1 MKPGLYPLLGP
12 PASGKTTLARE
23 WALEVLKRRG
33 RVYWVGL
40 PHQRAYV
47 YRLFG
52 VEGAVLGLEFM
63 SFQAL
68 YYRVLAEV
76 GRLGPLLPGA
86 GRVAL
91 VGEALRDLYGEGVA
105 PGEARLFA
113 RAIAELKRYGLSPF
127 ALPKEGEAGRL
138 RRVYLAY
145 ERLKEKAL
153 DYDDFR
159 HRAGRVP
166 LRLFPRPDL
175 VVVDGFREVGPLDL
189 RFLKR
194 LAREVPVLLTLELL
208 PEGLEPWQTLSP
220 RPVKK
225 EVWALAN
232 PVEEARH
239 LLRALKRA
247 LASRDLGGEGLD
259 PFEVM
264 VVAPEDRIP
273 GLLLFQDE
281 YGLPLY
287 DGREGALADTEEGER
302 VLALLNPMP
311 TGRDLL
317 ALGFSALGRRALRLG
332 LAGEEALALLAERE
346 GLLQEWQAF
355 LALRTPGP
363 NLLAWAE
370 EVLERLGV
378 AAKELFLS
386 RLRLALRA
394 DGGNPLAWWRSLLLD
409 EALPKE
415 PLRGVALLPPLRAMG
430 VRARR
435 VYVLDWVAGRYTL
448 GEGEDYFLLEELRE
462 RGLLRRLPRRLRGL
476 DPLFLQA
483 LSTRGEEV
491 YLLYPEA
498 GPSGAYE
505 PLEKGMRPEPLPPS
519 GRLEALP
526 EESFTPPL
534 PTSHTPP
541 AHLEVLRRHGECPF
555 RTYLER
561 FPLRPEDG
569 ALGWHLFPERVD
581 ELSQH
586 PEVGPW
592 LALHQEHLEGM
603 VFWARWPGGRFALR
617 LDGVRR
623 EAGGRVVHL
632 YRLLP
637 PGGDPDL
644 SPRRRWT
651 EWYALG
657 AFLQRKEVEEV
668 HLWTWAF
675 LGEPRPYRKNP
686 YRKRDRPPQLEE
698 VRALVKEALP
708 RWGKGGFSPRPGYH
722 CYACGLADIC
732 RKEEV

>member
-52 VEGAVLGLEFM
+52 GEGAVLGLEFM

-91 VGEALRDLYGEGVA
+91 VGEVLRDLYGEGVA

-138 RRVYLAY
+138 RRVYFAY

-208 PEGLEPWQTLSP
+208 PEGLEPWQTLSQ

-225 EVWALAN
+225 EVWVLAN

-247 LASRDLGGEGLD
+247 WASRDLGGEGLD

-287 DGREGALADTEEGER
+287 DGREEALADTE
-302 VLALLNPMP
+302 
-311 TGRDLL
+311 
-317 ALGFSALGRRALRLG
+317 
-332 LAGEEALALLAERE
+332 
-346 GLLQEWQAF
+346 
-355 LALRTPGP
+355 
-363 NLLAWAE
+363 
-370 EVLERLGV
+370 
-378 AAKELFLS
+378 
-386 RLRLALRA
+386 
-394 DGGNPLAWWRSLLLD
+394 
-409 EALPKE
+409 
-415 PLRGVALLPPLRAMG
+415 
-430 VRARR
+430 
-435 VYVLDWVAGRYTL
+435 
-448 GEGEDYFLLEELRE
+448 
-462 RGLLRRLPRRLRGL
+462 
-476 DPLFLQA
+476 
-483 LSTRGEEV
+483 
-491 YLLYPEA
+491 
-498 GPSGAYE
+498 
-505 PLEKGMRPEPLPPS
+505 
-519 GRLEALP
+519 
-526 EESFTPPL
+526 
-534 PTSHTPP
+534 
-541 AHLEVLRRHGECPF
+541 
-555 RTYLER
+555 
-561 FPLRPEDG
+561 
-569 ALGWHLFPERVD
+569 
-581 ELSQH
+581 
-586 PEVGPW
+586 
-592 LALHQEHLEGM
+592 
-603 VFWARWPGGRFALR
+603 
-617 LDGVRR
+617 
-623 EAGGRVVHL
+623 
-632 YRLLP
+632 
-637 PGGDPDL
+637 
-644 SPRRRWT
+644 
-651 EWYALG
+651 
-657 AFLQRKEVEEV
+657 
-668 HLWTWAF
+668 
-675 LGEPRPYRKNP
+675 
-686 YRKRDRPPQLEE
+686 
-698 VRALVKEALP
+698 
-708 RWGKGGFSPRPGYH
+708 
-722 CYACGLADIC
+722 
-732 RKEEV
+732 

>member
-52 VEGAVLGLEFM
+52 GEGAVLGLEFM

-91 VGEALRDLYGEGVA
+91 VGEVLRDLYGEGVA

-138 RRVYLAY
+138 RRVYFAY

-208 PEGLEPWQTLSP
+208 PEGLEPWQTLSQ

-378 AAKELFLS
+378 AAKEFFLS

-394 DGGNPLAWWRSLLLD
+394 DGGNPLAWWRSFLLD

-483 LSTRGEEV
+483 LSTRGDEV

-534 PTSHTPP
+534 PTSHAPP

-561 FPLRPEDG
+561 FPLRLEDG
-569 ALGWHLFPERVD
+569 ALGWHLLPEERERLLRD
-581 ELSQH
+581 

-592 LALHQEHLEGM
+592 LEAYREHWQTM
-603 VFWARWPGGRFALR
+603 QFWRLWERKPLNLR

-623 EAGGRVVHL
+623 EGDIIHL

-637 PGGDPDL
+637 QGGEPDL
-644 SPRRRWT
+644 GPRKRWT

-657 AFLQRKEVEEV
+657 VLVERRDIHEV
-668 HLWTWAF
+668 HLWTWPWM
-675 LGEPRPYRKNP
+675 GRPTLYR
-686 YRKRDRPPQLEE
+686 RQRSAQLPKAVEE
-698 VRALVKEALP
+698 VRRQVEEAYSL
-708 RWGKGGFSPRPGYH
+708 WQQGAFRPTPGNH